1 LDFGVPSNG
10 FAQIMAFSKS
20 TTTPRQLPGISRRTL
35 SLALLSALATGCG
48 GGTSGPAALAL
59 AQIAG
64 DFNGEWPV
72 QTYVARNAA
81 EWTQI
86 WASHKSFSIPSP
98 AMPVIDFLA
107 YTVAGVALG
116 WRPSGC
122 YGMQIVGATETDSA
136 VTIQYRELIAPQGVA
151 CTAALVFLV
160 QFVAIP
166 RTDKPVTFV
175 QIS

>member
-1 LDFGVPSNG
+1 LECGVPSSI
-10 FAQIMAFSKS
+10 FAQIMTFSES
-20 TTTPRQLPGISRRTL
+20 TTIPRQLPGISRRTL

-48 GGTSGPAALAL
+48 GGEAGPVALAL

-72 QTYVARNAA
+72 QTYVARNTA

-98 AMPVIDFLA
+98 AMPVVDFLA
-107 YTVAGVALG
+107 FTVVGMALG

-122 YGMQIVGATETDSA
+122 YGMQIVGATESDSA
-136 VTIQYRELIAPQGVA
+136 VTVQYRELIAPPGVA

-160 QFVAIP
+160 QFATIP